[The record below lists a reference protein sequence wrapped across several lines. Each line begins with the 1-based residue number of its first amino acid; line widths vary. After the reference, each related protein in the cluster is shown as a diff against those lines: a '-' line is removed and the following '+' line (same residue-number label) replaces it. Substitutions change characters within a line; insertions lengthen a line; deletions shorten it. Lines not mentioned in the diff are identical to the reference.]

1 MMAASDR
8 PVDARRHSVD
18 GIVELAPLS
27 LPDLLEQVVATSP
40 DALLIDFF
48 GRSFSY
54 GEVAALSRRVATG
67 LAELGIRPGDRVG
80 LYLPNVPYYVAAYFG
95 ALRLGAVVVNLPL
108 SSSAAE
114 LRRQA
119 EEAGTRVVFT
129 LAAAGLLPKA
139 MGLLADGSLER
150 LIVGSLTGC
159 LSGGKALFQRL
170 FGRGMLPMPQSGGRI
185 SSFDELIDNDGSV
198 PRIGVDPE
206 RDTALIQYMAEDGEV
221 MRGAEFTHQA
231 LTANAR
237 QMHLLCSENWPDT
250 VERVVCALPLT
261 DMVGQSCVLNRIIA
275 KGGEMVMLSIARPV
289 ETVAAIR
296 RARATCLPATPA
308 LLWALLD
315 HPGLTRADFASL
327 KACLLVGALSQ
338 PLRER
343 FALFSDA
350 QLIEVYA
357 LPGAGIVSC
366 RLSDGRGKGG
376 AISRPLPATHVGL
389 AHRDDPARH
398 PAPGEPAEIIV
409 RGPQLLKGYWRDAVP
424 PPFIMRGGQGWL
436 PTGDVGTADSD
447 GHVRLLDRDEDMISV
462 TGFKVYPSRVEAIL
476 RRHPAI
482 GQAVV
487 AGVADHYAGKL
498 PKAFV
503 TLTKGAAAT
512 GPELR
517 DWLNARVG
525 KHEQLVAV
533 EIRESLPRDPIGR
546 LDRRALTSQEVSDR
560 AVPRSGAA

>member
-8 PVDARRHSVD
+8 PVEVRRHSAD
-18 GIVELAPLS
+18 GFVELAPLS

-40 DALLIDFF
+40 DAPLIDFF

-139 MGLLADGSLER
+139 MGLLADGSPER

-170 FGRGMLPMPQSGGRI
+170 FGRGMLPMPPSGGRI

-198 PRIGVDPE
+198 PRIGVDAE
-206 RDTALIQYMAEDGEV
+206 QDTALIQYRAEDGEA

-237 QMHLLCSENWPDT
+237 QIHLMCAEHWPDT
-250 VERVVCALPLT
+250 TERVVCALPLT
-261 DMVGQSCVLNRIIA
+261 DMFGQSCVLNRIIA
-275 KGGEMVMLSIARPV
+275 KGGEMVMLSIARPF
-289 ETVAAIR
+289 EMVAAIR
-296 RARATCLPATPA
+296 RARATCLPVTPA

-327 KACLLVGALSQ
+327 KACLVVGAPLSQ
-338 PLRER
+338 ALRER
-343 FALFSDA
+343 FERFSDA
-350 QLIEVYA
+350 QLVEIYA
-357 LPGAGIVSC
+357 LPEAGIISC
-366 RLSDGRGKGG
+366 RRSGGRGKGG
-376 AISRPLPATHVGL
+376 AIGRPLLATHVEL
-389 AHRDDPARH
+389 AHRDDPGRQ

-409 RGPQLLKGYWRDAVP
+409 RGPQLLKGYWRDVP
-424 PPFIMRGGQGWL
+424 PPFIMRGGQRWL
-436 PTGDVGTADSD
+436 LTGDVGTIDPD
-447 GHVRLLDRDEDMISV
+447 GHVRLLDRVRDTISV
-462 TGFKVYPSRVEAIL
+462 TGFKVYPSQIEAIL
-476 RRHPAI
+476 RRHPAV

-487 AGVADHYAGKL
+487 AGVADHYAGEL

-503 TLTKGAAAT
+503 TLAEGAVASGA
-512 GPELR
+512 ELR

-525 KHEQLVAV
+525 KHEQLVEV
-533 EIRESLPRDPIGR
+533 EIRESLPRDPVGR
-546 LDRRALTSQEVSDR
+546 LDRRALTSQEVSGE
-560 AVPRSGAA
+560 AAPRSGAA